1 MIERAMMSAPFL
13 LVFAA
18 LLATWSGRHGASL
31 FLWMAGILALLVL
44 FRLHATSELGIA
56 L

>member
-1 MIERAMMSAPFL
+1 MMAVPFL

-18 LLATWSGRHGASL
+18 LLAALLGGRRSSL
-31 FLWMAGILALLVL
+31 VLWAAGIVALLVL
-44 FRLHATSELGIA
+44 FRLHATGALDIA